1 MPGHLLT
8 GKTKPPLFKF
18 MTRHRRAKS
27 SEQESPVHLHLK
39 VKGHSSEYSNIPI
52 TVLRTLPTHLQ
63 VNAPLCPGTCDPDH
77 SPDERQLFMKA
88 SDESLRTEEA
98 FGMRGETSLLGPYGF
113 ISPG

>member
-1 MPGHLLT
+1 MCERG
-8 GKTKPPLFKF
+8 
-18 MTRHRRAKS
+18 
-27 SEQESPVHLHLK
+27 
-39 VKGHSSEYSNIPI
+39 VKEAVFFREEGQSRSFHPPI

-88 SDESLRTEEA
+88 SDESLSTEEA
-98 FGMRGETSLLGPYGF
+98 FGMRGETSLLDPYGL